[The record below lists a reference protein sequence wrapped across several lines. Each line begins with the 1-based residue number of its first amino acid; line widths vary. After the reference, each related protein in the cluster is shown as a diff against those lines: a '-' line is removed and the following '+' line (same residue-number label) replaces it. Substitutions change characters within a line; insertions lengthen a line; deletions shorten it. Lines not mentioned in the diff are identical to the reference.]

1 MSEAF
6 SELVLELLWAFETKE
21 GEGFDSDE
29 VLTWMASIADAISRL
44 DMEERVQFIAVAR
57 RLALEAKARGDEDR
71 GRAFE
76 RVADVEEAEAS

>member
-29 VLTWMASIADAISRL
+29 SYWMASIADAISRL

-71 GRAFE
+71 GGAFE